1 MNVTAEVF
9 QSLKSPI
16 RLKLNEENKRFD
28 RRVVISTGISIHR
41 IWEGK
46 KYFVVEYYS
55 QWVSQSGGCRGTY
68 FIAYEI
74 GVDNSEILSICEKVG
89 INPASKIDEQAEEI

>member
-9 QSLKSPI
+9 ESLKSPV
-16 RLKLNEENKRFD
+16 RLKLNVENQRFD
-28 RRVVISTGISIHR
+28 RRVVISAGISIHK

-55 QWVSQSGGCRGTY
+55 QWQSASGGCRGTY

-74 GVDNSEILSICEKVG
+74 GVDNSEILNICEKVG
-89 INPASKIDEQAEEI
+89 INPPAKIDEQAEEI